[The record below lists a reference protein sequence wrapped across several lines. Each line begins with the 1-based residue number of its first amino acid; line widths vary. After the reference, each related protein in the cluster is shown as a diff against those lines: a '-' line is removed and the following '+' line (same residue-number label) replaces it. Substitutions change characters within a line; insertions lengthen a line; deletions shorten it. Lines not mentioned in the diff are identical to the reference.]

1 MIGQPYEL
9 RIVRAQSD
17 GAILHLYRHAG
28 DYVTVFQ
35 PAPVLRMA
43 DTKRLRVRIEV
54 NEQEAHRAKEGLV
67 GEFTVFGVREVG
79 GRLVMRTVLPSFAP
93 CRLFEPDSTAR
104 MDTRT
109 LNVLCEIQ
117 GAASPIFSGQRVM
130 ATFPVAGN

>member
-1 MIGQPYEL
+1 M
-9 RIVRAQSD
+9 
-17 GAILHLYRHAG
+17 
-28 DYVTVFQ
+28 TVFQ

-93 CRLFEPDSTAR
+93 RRLFEPDSTAR